1 MKALILAVGVL
12 FSAASLASSLTTGD
26 RIETITLADQHQAVW
41 ELSTNTQVLLFS
53 RGMKGGEI
61 IQEALESLEGPMP
74 SNWRYVADIS
84 GMPSLI
90 AKFVAIPKM
99 QDLGFTIGLD
109 QEGEATHLLPG
120 DKETATVITLD
131 GLKIIKVVQ
140 VDSAKAL
147 LEAVK

>member
-12 FSAASLASSLTTGD
+12 FSAASLASGLTTGD
-26 RIETITLADQHQAVW
+26 RIEAITLVDQHQAVW
-41 ELSTNTQVLLFS
+41 ELNTNTQVLLFS
-53 RGMKGGEI
+53 RGMKGGQI
-61 IQEALESLEGPMP
+61 IQEALESLDAPMP
-74 SNWRYVADIS
+74 DNWRYVADIS

-90 AKFVAIPKM
+90 AKFAAIPKM
-99 QDLGFTIGLD
+99 QDLDFAIGLD

-120 DKETATVITLD
+120 DKETATVIILE
-131 GLKIIKVVQ
+131 GLEISKVIR